1 MAENTFKKK
10 KQSLKLFQYFNRA
23 FNWNIEPI
31 VENAVPTSYI
41 PKMLFLA
48 VLGIIYIANAHLGE
62 RMVRQTTKLENE
74 VENIRADYTTHKAD
88 YDAFAGKKAE
98 IAKRADSL
106 GLEEGKGKIQKI
118 IVKKGE
124 Y

>member
-1 MAENTFKKK
+1 MVENTFKKK
-10 KQSLKLFQYFNRA
+10 KQTFKIFQYFNRV
-23 FNWNIEPI
+23 FNWKLDPML
-31 VENAVPTSYI
+31 ENAVPTAYI

-62 RMVRQTTKLENE
+62 RMVRQTTKLEAE
-74 VENIRADYTTHKAD
+74 VEKLRATYTTLKAD

-106 GLEEGKGKIQKI
+106 GLVEGKGKIQKI